1 MLGKVSAL
9 SNDVEQL
16 TEKDRIREEGALE
29 EPRSRSRSPHRD
41 ERDRPRSMK
50 ALVTL
55 AQNLKEGA
63 QSPGGEATLSQRGTG
78 LTWTR
83 TGRQYTP

>member
-1 MLGKVSAL
+1 MSGKVSAL

-16 TEKDRIREEGALE
+16 KEKDRIREGALE

-41 ERDRPRSMK
+41 GRDRPRSRE

-63 QSPGGEATLSQRGTG
+63 QSPGGEATLSQGGTG